1 VKYASII
8 GGYLL
13 GTIVGLILA
22 IGKVTNKKPL
32 EMLQVKE

>member
-1 VKYASII
+1 M

-13 GTIVGLILA
+13 GTVVGLILG
-22 IGKVTNKKPL
+22 IRKVTNKKPL